1 VFLFNAQLAGPC
13 FYKALATTVTK
24 AYRQITTNASM
35 PPFITCFICLIFSFL
50 NLVRWNSALK
60 NFQNNIEGIENF
72 LNASF
77 HKISLIP
84 QRKENTG
91 PKEIA
96 LLIN

>member
-1 VFLFNAQLAGPC
+1 
-13 FYKALATTVTK
+13 
-24 AYRQITTNASM
+24 M

-77 HKISLIP
+77 HKIKFNTIKK
-84 QRKENTG
+84 RKQGAEGNSSIHQLTNMSDEM
-91 PKEIA
+91 K
-96 LLIN
+96 

>member
-1 VFLFNAQLAGPC
+1 
-13 FYKALATTVTK
+13 
-24 AYRQITTNASM
+24 M

-77 HKISLIP
+77 HKIKFNTIKK
-84 QRKENTG
+84 RKQEAEGNSFTHQLTK
-91 PKEIA
+91 PVDEMK
-96 LLIN
+96 